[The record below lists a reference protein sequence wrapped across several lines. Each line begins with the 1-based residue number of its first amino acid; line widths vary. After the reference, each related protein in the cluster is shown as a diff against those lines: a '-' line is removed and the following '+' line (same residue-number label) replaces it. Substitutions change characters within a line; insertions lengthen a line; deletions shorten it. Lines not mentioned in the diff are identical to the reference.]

1 MIDREDMIALI
12 KAYESILNI
21 ISVVTDL
28 TGGYTIDDDK
38 YNGIYNIYDVIKR
51 NSRYSEDGDEDDDP
65 LQAVLNAINI
75 TAEEKYKLI
84 KIGYDSENGA
94 DYGSNE

>member
-28 TGGYTIDDDK
+28 TGGYTMRMMIPCRL
-38 YNGIYNIYDVIKR
+38 YLMLLILQQKR
-51 NSRYSEDGDEDDDP
+51 S
-65 LQAVLNAINI
+65 IN
-75 TAEEKYKLI
+75 
-84 KIGYDSENGA
+84 
-94 DYGSNE
+94 